1 MKIPQDIQRIIN
13 EEKAV
18 SFDTADNYGNPNINL
33 IAIKRIE
40 GDETILLS
48 DNYFN
53 KTLRSL
59 NENKKATILTKEEE
73 EEEEWY
79 QLKGTCSYIKEG
91 PQYEEFK
98 KWVKAKKETLPAK
111 GMVIFKVEQI
121 FNVASGP
128 DAGKPIAQ

>member
-13 EEKAV
+13 EEKTI
-18 SFDTADNYGNPNINL
+18 SFGTADKSGNPNINL

-40 GDETILLS
+40 DDETILLA

-53 KTLRSL
+53 KTLQNL
-59 NENKKATILTKEEE
+59 NENNRATILTKKEEE
-73 EEEEWY
+73 KQWY
-79 QLKGTCSYIKEG
+79 QLKGTCTYVNEG
-91 PQYEEFK
+91 TQYEEFK
-98 KWVKAKKETLPAK
+98 KWVKVKKETLPAK